1 MNNILNLLFN
11 IVYQLDPTKTL
22 YIIMLLLMGSFVFA
36 YSIFNSEADA
46 QVKREKKERKAKRK
60 SNNLMSRFSDGTL
73 TGKLIALS
81 YTFPFSQFIDETE
94 ESKQAV
100 EIKKKIVDAQL
111 YNVITYRSFAVVQF
125 LFAFFGLTFM
135 TILMILFQNA
145 PSLFPALGFTNSNL
159 MKTKIFILIFS
170 GIICVYPSLY
180 LNSMAKSVKAQRTK
194 DLPVLQLFL
203 ILSLKTGKSIN
214 EIFETLGTLNT
225 RYKNI
230 FKTAYL
236 INLRNSKESYEY
248 LIKEF
253 RDTRF
258 EFSIRALSNMMY
270 YSRLDTV
277 RMLENSLEDILAD
290 NKEKQE
296 KKNLVN
302 LFLTQGTLALP
313 LVALFLLVLYPLLYY
328 VITVLNNSLI

>member
-1 MNNILNLLFN
+1 
-11 IVYQLDPTKTL
+11 
-22 YIIMLLLMGSFVFA
+22 
-36 YSIFNSEADA
+36 
-46 QVKREKKERKAKRK
+46 
-60 SNNLMSRFSDGTL
+60 
-73 TGKLIALS
+73 
-81 YTFPFSQFIDETE
+81 
-94 ESKQAV
+94 
-100 EIKKKIVDAQL
+100 
-111 YNVITYRSFAVVQF
+111 
-125 LFAFFGLTFM
+125 M

-159 MKTKIFILIFS
+159 MKAKIFILIFS

-194 DLPVLQLFL
+194 DLPLLQLFL

-296 KKNLVN
+296 KR
-302 LFLTQGTLALP
+302 
-313 LVALFLLVLYPLLYY
+313 
-328 VITVLNNSLI
+328 IW